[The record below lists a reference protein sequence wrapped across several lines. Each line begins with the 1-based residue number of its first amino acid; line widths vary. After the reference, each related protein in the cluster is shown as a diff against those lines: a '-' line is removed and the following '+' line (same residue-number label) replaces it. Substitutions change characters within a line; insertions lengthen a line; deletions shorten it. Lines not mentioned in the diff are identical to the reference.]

1 MDLNLN
7 KCKENIPHHI
17 HFFKADQHCQ
27 MFTRTISFGAPFH
40 IQLAVDEDLF
50 KVDFAH
56 SGFNLGSLWY
66 ATIKK
71 SILLKTF

>member
-1 MDLNLN
+1 MLDNH
-7 KCKENIPHHI
+7 IHSYHI
-17 HFFKADQHCQ
+17 HFFKADLHCQ
-27 MFTRTISFGAPFH
+27 MFPRTISFGAPCH

-50 KVDFAH
+50 KVDFAN

-71 SILLKTF
+71 SILLRNF